1 MNLDFTLFFNILTYI
16 GVISFA
22 IAGSIV
28 AIDRETDVF
37 GVVFLAFVTA
47 FGGGMLRDMILN
59 RSIPL
64 FFTDY
69 MGLIIACFITSLAV
83 FFFAK
88 IFKRSFIED
97 EKLLD
102 KINNYID
109 AVGIGVF
116 SVSGAEIAIK
126 LGYTTPFIAIFMGVL
141 SCIGGGMLRDIILGD
156 IPFVLRKRIYALACI
171 AGSSVFYF
179 LWYINAHEVVAMLAG
194 AFTTFGIR
202 VLATIFKWNMPKAI
216 EFSKFRAY
224 KADGNHPSHHRRA
237 PGRPA
242 SPIKSEKKKKADFGV
257 LNEEKETALSNDKK

>member
-1 MNLDFTLFFNILTYI
+1 MNLDLSVFFNVLSYI

-22 IAGSIV
+22 ISGAIV
-28 AIDRETDVF
+28 AIDRETDIF
-37 GVVFLAFVTA
+37 GVVFLSFVTT

-59 RSIPL
+59 KGIPL

-69 MGLIIACFITSLAV
+69 TGLIIACLVASLAV
-83 FFFAK
+83 FFFAM

-102 KINNYID
+102 RINNYID

-126 LGYTTPFIAIFMGVL
+126 MGYDSPFIVIFMGVVT
-141 SCIGGGMLRDIILGD
+141 CIGGGMLRDIILGD

-171 AGSSVFYF
+171 AGSTVYYL
-179 LWYINAHEVVAMLAG
+179 LWKVDAPEALAMSLG
-194 AFTTFGIR
+194 ALTTFTIR

-216 EFSKFRAY
+216 EFSKLRASS
-224 KADGNHPSHHRRA
+224 KSAGKHPKHHKRT
-237 PGRPA
+237 PGIPA
-242 SPIKSEKKKKADFGV
+242 SAPTAPR
-257 LNEEKETALSNDKK
+257 EKELATVSAKDTDKKD